1 MEILGMILIS
11 EVVITVIVGLI
22 LFISNISIKKLD
34 RENKIGIDD
43 PTLTTREKELL
54 RRIEGLNKENEEIKL
69 KLNDVNPKKR
79 QEWLIKLSEAKESLI
94 TGLFNECLNTIS
106 WKVEDGKNHVTVTR
120 NSMAYYNVIILKEN
134 DKNIILNRVIKMLNN
149 EGLFAELKPEG
160 IYIEVK

>member
-1 MEILGMILIS
+1 MKLLGIILIFD
-11 EVVITVIVGLI
+11 VIGGLI
-22 LFISNISIKKLD
+22 LFILDISIKKLV

-43 PTLTTREKELL
+43 PTLTTRERELL
-54 RRIEGLNKENEEIKL
+54 RKIEGLNKENEEIKL

-94 TGLFNECLNTIS
+94 TGLFNECLDIIRWT
-106 WKVEDGKNHVTVTR
+106 VEDGKNHVTVTR
-120 NSMAYYNVIILKEN
+120 NSMPYYSVIILKEN